1 MENTASPARG
11 SRFSPAKIN
20 LFLAVTGLRSDG
32 FHNLV
37 SIVAQCAFGDRL
49 TREDAGGGM
58 AEDSLEV
65 TEADVPVSGE
75 NLVLRAAAA
84 FRRAEPKLPPQR
96 FTLQKRIPVGAGLGG
111 GSGDAAAALR
121 LLAERMP
128 GMSAT
133 WLGGIGACLGSDV
146 PLFLQDHAVIMR
158 GRGDRVEDLPETARD
173 RLSGLPVLLFGPPVA
188 METPRAYAL
197 LRAQGDYAAPA
208 WAEERVAAFA
218 EGDLPLEHLLFNSF
232 AEVVEDRLP
241 TIAVVLRAVR
251 EAGIP
256 ALMSGSG
263 SACFALPRDDADTE
277 TVRKVVTDAWGAGAF
292 FTPTFLL

>member
-1 MENTASPARG
+1 MENTVPPPRG

-32 FHNLV
+32 FHQLV

-49 TREDAGGGM
+49 TREDGDAGATEDALAVNG
-58 AEDSLEV
+58 AE
-65 TEADVPVSGE
+65 VPATKD

-84 FRRAEPKLPPQR
+84 FRRAEPGLPPQR
-96 FTLQKRIPVGAGLGG
+96 FTLDKRIPVGAGLGG

-121 LLAERMP
+121 LLGERSP

-133 WLGGIGACLGSDV
+133 WLGGVAAGLGSDV
-146 PLFLQDHAVIMR
+146 PLFLRDNAVIMR
-158 GRGDRVEDLPETARD
+158 GRGDRVEDLPEAARD

-197 LRAQGDYAAPA
+197 LRARGTYASPV
-208 WAEERVAAFA
+208 WAEERVGAFVD
-218 EGDLPLEHLLFNSF
+218 GRLPVEDLLFNSF
-232 AEVVEDRLP
+232 TEVVEDRLP
-241 TIAVVLRAVR
+241 TIAVVLRSVR
-251 EAGIP
+251 GAGLP

-263 SACFALPRDDADTE
+263 SACFALPRDKADEE
-277 TVRKVVTDAWGAGAF
+277 TVRRIVADAWGARAF
-292 FTPTFLL
+292 FTSTFLL

>member
-20 LFLAVTGLRSDG
+20 LFLAVTGLRPDG

-49 TREDAGGGM
+49 TRRDADGGA

-65 TEADVPVSGE
+65 TGTDVPEGAG

-96 FTLQKRIPVGAGLGG
+96 FKLEKRIPLGAGLGG
-111 GSGDAAAALR
+111 GSGNAAAALR

-133 WLGGIGACLGSDV
+133 WLGGIGAGLGSDV

-158 GRGDRVEDLPETARD
+158 GRGDRLEDLPESACD
-173 RLSGLPVLLFGPPVA
+173 RLSGLPVLLFGPPAA

-197 LRAQGDYAAPA
+197 LRARGTYAAPQ

-218 EGDLPLEHLLFNSF
+218 EGRLSPEELLFNSF

-241 TIAVVLRAVR
+241 TIAVVLRSVR

-277 TVRKVVTDAWGAGAF
+277 TVRGIVAEAWGAGAF

>member
-1 MENTASPARG
+1 MEKTVSSARG

-32 FHNLV
+32 FHDLV

-49 TREDAGGGM
+49 MREDADAGST
-58 AEDSLEV
+58 EDSLAVEGAEV
-65 TEADVPVSGE
+65 PATKD

-84 FRRAEPKLPPQR
+84 FRRAEPALPPQR
-96 FTLQKRIPVGAGLGG
+96 FTLDKRVPVGAGLGG

-121 LLAERMP
+121 LLCGRLP
-128 GMSAT
+128 GISAT
-133 WLGGIGACLGSDV
+133 WLGGIAAGLGSDV

-158 GRGDRVEDLPETARD
+158 GRGDRLEDLPEEARD
-173 RLSGLPVLLFGPPVA
+173 RLSGLPVLLFGPPVG

-197 LRAQGDYAAPA
+197 LRARGAYVSAD

-218 EGDLPLEHLLFNSF
+218 DGRLPVEGLLFNSF
-232 AEVVEDRLP
+232 TEVVEDRLP
-241 TIAVVLRAVR
+241 TIAVVLRSVR
-251 EAGIP
+251 EAGLP

-263 SACFALPRDDADTE
+263 SACFALPRDTADEERVRGIVTE
-277 TVRKVVTDAWGAGAF
+277 AWGEHAF
-292 FTPTFLL
+292 FTSTFLL